1 MKRWAR
7 KPRTEK
13 PDVISSE
20 EAYNIHMALM
30 HNFGY
35 WTRRIGDVTAVEVYD
50 EKDGVLATVT
60 LSADGCDWVI
70 ENRRDGPVVLPRS
83 TRPAALADAIVREIE
98 RPE

>member
-13 PDVISSE
+13 PDVISSD

-50 EKDGVLATVT
+50 EKDGVLARVT
-60 LSADGCDWVI
+60 LSADGSDWVI
-70 ENRRDGPVVLPRS
+70 KTRIHGPVVLPRQTPLGELS
-83 TRPAALADAIVREIE
+83 DTIVHEIE
-98 RPE
+98 RLE